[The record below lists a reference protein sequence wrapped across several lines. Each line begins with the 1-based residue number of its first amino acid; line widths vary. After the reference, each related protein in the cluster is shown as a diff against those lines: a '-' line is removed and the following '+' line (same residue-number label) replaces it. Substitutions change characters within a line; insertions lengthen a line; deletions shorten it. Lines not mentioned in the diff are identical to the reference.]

1 MTFGGTAVATASKL
15 TLDDIISTKPHGER
29 ERLNFRQAAQ
39 AAMRKRKPSP
49 MVPRLLCGTMQ
60 SKRLK
65 IGPVV
70 LKSRS
75 CYATGRVWP
84 VSGTGGAAKL
94 AMIALGRTR
103 LRPPRCVCPHA
114 SRQSGSWS
122 PAAQQRWRIGVA
134 GLSGDGPLQR
144 YLPGRAGRFW
154 HRSCF
159 CNQPDAPP
167 PMW

>member
-39 AAMRKRKPSP
+39 AAMRKRKLSP

-65 IGPVV
+65 ISPVV

-75 CYATGRVWP
+75 CHATGRVWP
-84 VSGTGGAAKL
+84 VSGTGGAAK
-94 AMIALGRTR
+94 IALVEVSRAFD
-103 LRPPRCVCPHA
+103 PHDA
-114 SRQSGSWS
+114 FVHA
-122 PAAQQRWRIGVA
+122 PAANPDIG
-134 GLSGDGPLQR
+134 GLRHTSVGGSVWLAFPEMPIAKIPSG
-144 YLPGRAGRFW
+144 AGREVLASFMLLQST
-154 HRSCF
+154 RC
-159 CNQPDAPP
+159 PLPL
-167 PMW
+167 